1 MGAVLESLYEA
12 ATGIARPGTVTTV
25 LLAGMAV
32 VVIALLVLMRTR
44 WGEAKP
50 LSKCMALSIFAHLLL
65 IVYAYYMQ
73 TFVAVPLP
81 GREEVV
87 QVTLIAPTEEEEPE
101 PPVAEPVPAQREP
114 WNEFPSMQPSE
125 PPPETPDAARAPI
138 EPPFEPQREREPAA
152 VAMTA
157 PDFPD
162 IPDVPPDRPL
172 PVPVPLDQTVAQPLP
187 PAIEDMPK
195 IEPPAVQS
203 AEPARPLMPEIP
215 QADEPSR
222 LVRVDDALVPDRDT
236 PAELPLDLLA
246 GTVAMQQISAAAT
259 SASSPVRQLPEP
271 EPIARRVA
279 DGTPLPSTYQNRT
292 ADNRHTIV
300 VRNGGNTETEAA
312 VRAALAWL
320 AANQEADGR
329 WNARRHGAGQE
340 GQVLGHDRGG
350 AGGDADT
357 GVSGLAILAFLGTGQ
372 SHLDGEHQDTV
383 RRGLEFLL
391 RSQAADGNLAGQ
403 ARLFARMYCHG
414 IAALAISEAYAMTG
428 DARLRPFVERAM
440 RYTVRA
446 QNANDGGWRYLPG
459 DAGDMSQFGWQ
470 LMAIKSAGLAG
481 VAVPDATQQGMRRFL
496 DSTSTGRF
504 GGLAAYRPHGPPTAT
519 MTAEALFCRLFMDAP
534 RSSAATREAV
544 ELLMQET
551 PRSGE
556 INLYYWYYATIAL
569 FQLQGPEWEV
579 WNQHLQQRLLAAQA
593 TSGVHAGS
601 WSPKTVWGGYGG
613 RVYTTAMAAL
623 CLEVY
628 YRYLPMFDSSRP

>member
-1 MGAVLESLYEA
+1 MGAVLESLYHSA
-12 ATGIARPGTVTTV
+12 MTIAKPGTLTTS
-25 LLAGMAV
+25 LLAGLAV
-32 VVIALLVLMRTR
+32 LVIALLVLMRTR
-44 WGEAKP
+44 WGEVKP
-50 LSKCMALSIFAHLLL
+50 LSKCMALSIFAHVLL
-65 IVYAYYMQ
+65 IVYAYYLQ

-81 GREEVV
+81 GREQVV
-87 QVTLIAPTEEEEPE
+87 QVTLIAPTEEDLPE
-101 PPVAEPVPAQREP
+101 PPVEEPVPREREP
-114 WNEFPSMQPSE
+114 WNDFLSVQPAE
-125 PPPETPDAARAPI
+125 APPAAPDAARAPL
-138 EPPFEPQREREPAA
+138 EHPSEPQREQIP
-152 VAMTA
+152 VAMA
-157 PDFPD
+157 MQSPDFPD
-162 IPDVPPDRPL
+162 VADAPPDRPL
-172 PVPVPLDQTVAQPLP
+172 PVPVPLDRTADRPFQPAVEALPEIAP
-187 PAIEDMPK
+187 PAIQP
-195 IEPPAVQS
+195 VQ
-203 AEPARPLMPEIP
+203 PLMPEIP
-215 QADEPSR
+215 RADEPSR

-259 SASSPVRQLPEP
+259 PASIPVRQLPEP
-271 EPIARRVA
+271 EAIARRVA
-279 DGTPLPSTYQNRT
+279 DGTPLPSTYQNR
-292 ADNRHTIV
+292 AAENRSTIV
-300 VRNGGNTETEAA
+300 IRNGGNTETEAA
-312 VRAALAWL
+312 VQAALAWL
-320 AANQEADGR
+320 AANQEPDGR

-340 GQVLGHDRGG
+340 TQVLGHDRGG

-357 GVSGLAILAFLGTGQ
+357 GISGLAILAFLGGGQ
-372 SHLDGEHQDTV
+372 SHLDGDHQDTV

-391 RSQAADGNLAGQ
+391 RSQAADGNLAGE

-481 VAVPDATQQGMRRFL
+481 VAVPDATHQGMRRFL
-496 DSTSTGRF
+496 DSASAGRY

-519 MTAEALFCRLFMDAP
+519 MTAEALFCRLFMDAR

-551 PRSGE
+551 PRSGDV
-556 INLYYWYYATIAL
+556 NLYYWYYATMAL

-579 WNQHLQQRLLAAQA
+579 WNQHLQQRLLAAQV
-593 TSGVHAGS
+593 TTGVQAGS

-628 YRYLPMFDSSRP
+628 YRYLPMFDASRP